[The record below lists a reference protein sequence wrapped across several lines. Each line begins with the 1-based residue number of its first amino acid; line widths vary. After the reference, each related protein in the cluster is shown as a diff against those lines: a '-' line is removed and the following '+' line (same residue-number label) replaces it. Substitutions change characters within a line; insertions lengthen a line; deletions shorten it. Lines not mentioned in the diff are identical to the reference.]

1 MSKVR
6 FSLILRL
13 EALFP
18 GLGMR
23 QGISVH
29 TRFDAVGLQVKA
41 DFFFAPGLFEN
52 GPFGADS

>member
-6 FSLILRL
+6 FSFIPRL
-13 EALFP
+13 EALVP
-18 GLGMR
+18 GLGMK

-41 DFFFAPGLFEN
+41 DFFFIPGLFEN
-52 GPFGADS
+52 GPFGGNS